1 MNNTSDSTM
10 LYVDLLSKFKDDPE
24 SFNQVIDL
32 SDILNA

>member
-10 LYVDLLSKFKDDPE
+10 LYVNLLNKFDDDPE

-32 SDILNA
+32 SDISK